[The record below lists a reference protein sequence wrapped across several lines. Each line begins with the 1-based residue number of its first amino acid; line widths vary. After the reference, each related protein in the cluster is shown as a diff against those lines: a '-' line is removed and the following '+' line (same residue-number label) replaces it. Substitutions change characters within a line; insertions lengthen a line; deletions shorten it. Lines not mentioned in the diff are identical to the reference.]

1 MCFLCCHMVTCVI
14 YCYVCVRRGDSF
26 TLVMENHFLVIDLMV
41 PQYVC
46 IFLCY
51 VFTCRAQYAFAL
63 VFNVFLILFWL
74 TSIHVLLL
82 MG

>member
-1 MCFLCCHMVTCVI
+1 MVTCVI

-46 IFLCY
+46 ILLCY
-51 VFTCRAQYAFAL
+51 VFTCRAQYVFAL
-63 VFNVFLILFWL
+63 VFNVFLYLILVDINSCFIFDGL
-74 TSIHVLLL
+74 TC
-82 MG
+82 